1 LAFNVTFKRLRV
13 LIEILIREV
22 YFGADTFKDER
33 NTIKEN
39 SVEEFKKRNKKFFLS
54 DEFKL

>member
-13 LIEILIREV
+13 SIEILIREV

-39 SVEEFKKRNKKFFLS
+39 SVEEFKKQNKKFFLS